1 MADVTELDPR
11 LRDNV
16 RLLGDLLGEVIL
28 EDRGNAFLDT
38 IERIRAL
45 AKAWRSG
52 NAAAITQMGDVVN
65 DLRDGELVHV
75 ARAFHQLL
83 NLSNIAEQY
92 HGIRVAGTVRESI
105 EHTLAKLD
113 SNQQAERL
121 IDELDIELVLTAHP
135 TEVMRRTLIQKYDAV
150 ASLLEQLDHEPE
162 KRAEHSL
169 ALKRVIAE
177 AWHTDEI
184 RHERPSP
191 QEEAKWGFAVV
202 EHSLW
207 EAVPRFVRGIEAA
220 TGRRLPVTASPVRFA
235 TWMGGDRDGN
245 PNVTADVTREVLML
259 ARWMA
264 ADLYLRDIEQLNA
277 TLSMHEAD
285 AAVRR
290 AAGSD
295 REPYRAVLKQVRE
308 RLIRTRDWAQ
318 QLDMKP
324 PAREDDVYLRTEEL
338 LEPLE
343 HCYASLVDCGMQT
356 IADGALL
363 DSLRRLGC
371 FGVHLLSLDI
381 RQSSDR
387 HTKALAEITN
397 WLDIGTKS
405 YSQWPEDEKVE
416 WLLQELRNRRPLF
429 PDTWPVSEESAEVL
443 ATCRLIAQ
451 DGGTAIEQYVI
462 SMASTPSDV
471 LAVILLL
478 KANGLREHIR
488 IVPLFE
494 TLDDLENAAQ
504 CVAKLLDID
513 WYRDYCN
520 AHQQVML
527 GYSDSAKDAGQLG
540 ASWAQFRA
548 QEALAKVA
556 SERGVKLTIFH
567 GRGGAVG
574 RGGGPAYDAIL
585 SQPPGSVAGSF
596 RVTEQG
602 EMIRWKLGLTE
613 TALETLSTYFTA
625 VLEATLS
632 PPQAPGKAWREC
644 LDELTQE
651 SVRAYRSV
659 VREDEDFLDLF
670 QTLTPEGELG
680 TLALGS
686 RPARRREVNDIA
698 SLRAIP
704 WVFAWTQIRL
714 MLPAWLGTEAALSM
728 VRDAATAELLQE
740 MTRSWPF
747 FHMYMDMLEMVLAKA
762 DPEITK
768 LYEQRLLMGR
778 RQQAG
783 AAALRERLER
793 LIALYLELS
802 GKQTLLEDNRSLQQ
816 ALSVRNTYLDPLHLL
831 QAELLAKSRGGRS
844 DFIEQ
849 ALKVTMAGIAS
860 GLRNTG

>member
-1 MADVTELDPR
+1 
-11 LRDNV
+11 
-16 RLLGDLLGEVIL
+16 
-28 EDRGNAFLDT
+28 
-38 IERIRAL
+38 
-45 AKAWRSG
+45 
-52 NAAAITQMGDVVN
+52 
-65 DLRDGELVHV
+65 
-75 ARAFHQLL
+75 
-83 NLSNIAEQY
+83 LSNIAEQY
-92 HGIRVAGTVRESI
+92 HGIRVSDTVRESI
-105 EHTLAKLD
+105 ERALAKLD
-113 SNQQAERL
+113 TDKQAERL
-121 IDELDIELVLTAHP
+121 IGELDIELVLTAHP
-135 TEVMRRTLIQKYDAV
+135 TEVMRRTLIQKYDAI
-150 ASLLEQLDHEPE
+150 AGLLEKLDHEPE

-202 EHSLW
+202 EQSLW
-207 EAVPRFVRGIEAA
+207 DAVPRFVRGVEAA
-220 TGRRLPVTASPVRFA
+220 TGKRLPVTASPVRFA

-245 PNVTADVTREVLML
+245 PNVTAEVTREVLML

-277 TLSMHEAD
+277 SLSMNEAD
-285 AAVRR
+285 ATVRR

-295 REPYRAVLKQVRE
+295 REPYRAVLKQVRD
-308 RLIRTRDWAQ
+308 RLIRTRDWAE
-318 QLDMKP
+318 QLDLTAP
-324 PAREDDVYLRTEEL
+324 PHEDGVYLRTEEL

-343 HCYASLVDCGMQT
+343 HCYRSLVACGMQT
-356 IADGALL
+356 IADGTLL
-363 DSLRRLGC
+363 DTLRRLGC

-387 HTKALAEITN
+387 HTEVLGEITN
-397 WLDIGTKS
+397 WLAISTKS
-405 YSQWPEDEKVE
+405 YAQWSEDERVQ
-416 WLLQELRNRRPLF
+416 WLLRELQGRRPLF
-429 PDTWPVSEESAEVL
+429 PNEWPVSNESAEVL
-443 ATCRLIAQ
+443 STCRLIAQ
-451 DGGTAIEQYVI
+451 DGGAAIKQYVI

-494 TLDDLENAAQ
+494 TLDDLDNAAD
-504 CVAKLLDID
+504 CLKKLLDID
-513 WYRDYCN
+513 WYRGYCN
-520 AHQQVML
+520 AHQQIML
-527 GYSDSAKDAGQLG
+527 GYSDSAKDAGQLA

-574 RGGGPAYDAIL
+574 RGGGPAHDAIL

-602 EMIRWKLGLTE
+602 EMIRWKLGLAD

-632 PPQAPGKAWREC
+632 PPQAPAKAWRES
-644 LDELTQE
+644 LDTLTEE
-651 SVRAYRSV
+651 SLSAYRSV

-670 QTLTPEGELG
+670 QTLTPEAELG

-686 RPARRREVNDIA
+686 RPARRREVNDID

-714 MLPAWLGTEAALSM
+714 MLPAWLGTEAAFSKA
-728 VRDAATAELLQE
+728 RDTGATELLRE
-740 MTRSWPF
+740 MTHGWPF

-778 RQQAG
+778 RQQAS
-783 AAALRERLER
+783 AVELRERLER
-793 LIALYLELS
+793 LITLYLELN
-802 GKQTLLEDNRSLQQ
+802 GKETLLEHNRPLQQ

-831 QAELLAKSRGGRS
+831 QAELLAKS
-844 DFIEQ
+844 
-849 ALKVTMAGIAS
+849 
-860 GLRNTG
+860 